1 VPYLEIALDL
11 GGARGD
17 RLTYSVPQGSDDL
30 SVGSLVL
37 VSVRGR
43 RALGVVLRHVEQP
56 EFETNDIDGLASTV
70 SLSPSHLELASWI
83 AEHYRARFFECLRL
97 CLPPGLESRLKRD
110 STPGQS
116 WPPRPE
122 DSDQARPAPAQIF
135 LSRDQRDACEAVRS
149 GIRGR
154 QPLAFLLHG
163 VTGSGKTHVFLEAA
177 DEALRLGTQVLILV
191 SDISLTPELVGRID
205 QRFPGEVGVLHSSI
219 AEGARAKTW
228 RAIHDGQIKVV
239 VGTRSALF
247 APAHQLGLVVIDEE
261 HEPSYKQEASP
272 RYHARDTAIQL
283 GRLARVPVLLSSATP
298 DIVSYYRAEQEEY
311 RLLSLPDRV
320 GDTRQGQ
327 VVRAPLPDVEVVD
340 MRREARAGN
349 VGLISRSLLEH
360 LQRTLDRGLQA
371 LLFLNR
377 RGSATALTCRS
388 CGRAVEC
395 RRCSIAMGYHE
406 SRDLLICHRCGRTRE
421 SPTACPQC
429 GERLSALGAGV
440 QKVESE
446 VRKKLPSAR
455 VIRWDRD
462 TTSKRGSH
470 EAIWRSFSEHD
481 ADILI
486 GTQMVGKGLDFP
498 DVGLVGIVL
507 AESQLF
513 LPDYRAA
520 ERTFEI
526 LTQVAGRAG
535 RRSDR
540 VGQVLLQTYVPNHYV
555 IRAAARQDYLDLYR
569 RELAFRRQQAYPPFR
584 PLIRLVNSASNS
596 GKAQDEATRVGRLL
610 VEEATRLGLS
620 DVQIIGPAPSFIVR
634 LRGRYR
640 WHIVMAG
647 SEGRRVLD
655 AVSLGP
661 EWIVDVDPM
670 DTL

>member
-1 VPYLEIALDL
+1 
-11 GGARGD
+11 
-17 RLTYSVPQGSDDL
+17 
-30 SVGSLVL
+30 
-37 VSVRGR
+37 
-43 RALGVVLRHVEQP
+43 
-56 EFETNDIDGLASTV
+56 
-70 SLSPSHLELASWI
+70 
-83 AEHYRARFFECLRL
+83 
-97 CLPPGLESRLKRD
+97 
-110 STPGQS
+110 
-116 WPPRPE
+116 
-122 DSDQARPAPAQIF
+122 
-135 LSRDQRDACEAVRS
+135 
-149 GIRGR
+149 
-154 QPLAFLLHG
+154 
-163 VTGSGKTHVFLEAA
+163 
-177 DEALRLGTQVLILV
+177 
-191 SDISLTPELVGRID
+191 
-205 QRFPGEVGVLHSSI
+205 
-219 AEGARAKTW
+219 
-228 RAIHDGQIKVV
+228 
-239 VGTRSALF
+239 
-247 APAHQLGLVVIDEE
+247 LVVIDEE

-272 RYHARDTAIQL
+272 RYHARETAIQL

-327 VVRAPLPDVEVVD
+327 VVRVPLPDVEVVD

-349 VGLISRSLLEH
+349 VGLISRSLLDH
-360 LQRTLDRGLQA
+360 LERTLDHGLQA

-377 RGSATALTCRS
+377 RGAATALTCRS

-406 SRDLLICHRCGRTRE
+406 SRELLICHRCGRTRE
-421 SPTACPQC
+421 APTTCPQC
-429 GERLSALGAGV
+429 SERLSALGAGV

-481 ADILI
+481 ADVLI
-486 GTQMVGKGLDFP
+486 GTQMIGKGLDFP

-526 LTQVAGRAG
+526 LTQVAGRTG

-540 VGQVLLQTYVPNHYV
+540 VGQVVLQTYVPGHYV

-584 PLIRLVNSASNS
+584 PLIRLVFSASNA
-596 GKAQDEATRVGRLL
+596 GKAQDEAARVGRLL
-610 VEEATRLGLS
+610 LDEAARLGLP

-647 SEGRRVLD
+647 SDASHVLD
-655 AVSLGP
+655 AVTLGP
-661 EWIVDVDPM
+661 GWIVDVDPM